1 MLIFDLILATRR
13 PEITGVER
21 YGINL
26 FAAVRRMRPDAI
38 AFVHD
43 PSLFS
48 DQRGLVAVD
57 DVYRGWFLLPQYIR
71 RRGLVPDAVIFPTA
85 PASPLFHLTD
95 AKLCR
100 IAHDVFPWSW
110 ERPMPW
116 KGRLLYRYVENLMA
130 RRYDRFLGTTQPVA
144 DDLRALFARPDMD
157 WCGNAPGV
165 DVNGPQRR
173 PDGAPDAFILVV
185 GTVEPRKGY
194 DRLIDLVE
202 KGDDDAP
209 PIVLVGRPGWGEI
222 VGRIDEL
229 ALRRPSRFV
238 WLRDLQDEGL
248 RWLVRNARCFLSLSL
263 AEGFNMPLVESAISG
278 RAILCSDI
286 PVHRSV
292 APPWA
297 AFIGPDMGA
306 EAIWAALR
314 EAAPPEGAEIEGYG
328 RRYSWEGVAARL
340 INIAA
345 PRPFEEVGSS
355 HADLGRHH

>member
-13 PEITGVER
+13 RALTGVER

-26 FAAVRRMRPDAI
+26 FEAVRRMRPESL

-43 PSLFS
+43 PSLFA
-48 DQRGLVAVD
+48 DQRGLVTVAH
-57 DVYRGWFLLPQYIR
+57 VYRGWFLLPQDIR
-71 RRGLVPDAVIFPTA
+71 RRGLAPEAVIFPTA
-85 PASPLFHLTD
+85 PASPLFHPSENN
-95 AKLCR
+95 LCR

-116 KGRLLYRYVENLMA
+116 KGRLLYRYGENLMA

-144 DDLRALFARPDMD
+144 DDLRALFARSDID
-157 WCGNAPGV
+157 WCGNAPGL
-165 DVNGPQRR
+165 DVNGPERR

-194 DRLIDLVE
+194 DRLADLVE
-202 KGDDDAP
+202 KAPDGAP

-222 VGRIDEL
+222 VARMDAL
-229 ALRRPSRFV
+229 ALRKPTRFI
-238 WLRDLQDEGL
+238 WLRDLQDDGL
-248 RWLVRNARCFLSLSL
+248 RWLGRNASCFLSLSL
-263 AEGFNMPLVESAISG
+263 AEGFNMPLVECAING

-297 AFIGPDMGA
+297 AFVGRDMGA
-306 EAIWAALR
+306 DRIWAALR
-314 EAAPPEGAEIEGYG
+314 AATPPEGAQIEAYV
-328 RRYSWEGVAARL
+328 RRYSWESVAARL
-340 INIAA
+340 INIVA
-345 PRPFEEVGSS
+345 PRPFEETGSP